1 MKYVAAYAMIVLGGK
16 DAPSA
21 DEVEKVVKDA
31 GATADKEVIIALCK
45 AMEGKAFEDLVATGM
60 NTLASMG
67 TGSEGASAVAP
78 EAGKK
83 DEEAKAE
90 VAEEDD

>member
-1 MKYVAAYAMIVLGGK
+1 MKYVAAYAMLVLGGK

-45 AMEGKAFEDLVATGM
+45 AMEGKSFEDLVATGM

-67 TGSEGASAVAP
+67 TGSEGASAVAT